1 MATLTRYN
9 VGSNVGTAAW
19 HNTITYNFTSEN
31 GGTLLVLTNQDG
43 TQTRVVGTGF
53 TFDGSNNPTGG
64 MVTGLVRTTA
74 DGNTVIEE
82 VTGLSIPLTNF
93 RQSITV
99 ALGGALSGADQVTGS
114 AASDFLYGHDGN
126 DVLDGG
132 AGDDTLAGGTG
143 DDTYIVDSSN
153 DWIQENGSS
162 GTDTVLSYASS
173 YAINNFHTENLTGML
188 ATGQELFGNFRA
200 NTIRGGAGDDLLNG
214 WEGADI
220 LIGGAGNDTYSVDTS
235 DDIIVEA
242 AGEGIDTVVVTQGS
256 YTLPDHVENAVAQF
270 SGSGQAIT
278 GNAGNNKL
286 TGSLGADVLVL
297 GEGDDVAE
305 GLLGNDYIYGGSG
318 SDWASGG
325 PGVDVLLGGAGN
337 DILYGDAN
345 DDYLYGEGDR
355 DTLIGGDGT
364 DVLFGGDGID
374 VLVGE
379 EGADWLLG
387 GADGDHLYGGS
398 GNNVYFGGDGHDI
411 VVGGSGHETA
421 YGEAGQDYFYMGDGN
436 DVMYGGDGVDVLLGE
451 GGNDTFDAGAGVD
464 YLFLGSGSDTV
475 IINSGSGIQ
484 VVNEFTPGGSG
495 DVISFVGTALTDF
508 ATLKANTYDYGS
520 FSIIQV
526 DADTAIWLIGVNSSQ
541 LTGAEFY
548 FG

>member
-1 MATLTRYN
+1 MATLIRYD
-9 VGSNVGTAAW
+9 VAAGTGAVDW
-19 HNTITYNFTSEN
+19 RQTLEYNFVSEN
-31 GGTLLVLTNQDG
+31 GGTQLVLTNQDG
-43 TQTRVVGTGF
+43 TQTQVVGTGF
-53 TFDGSNNPTGG
+53 TFDANNEPTGG
-64 MVTGLVRTTA
+64 TVTGLVRTTA
-74 DGNTVIEE
+74 DGSTIIEQ
-82 VTGLSIPLTNF
+82 VTGTSVSLTSF
-93 RQSITV
+93 RQHIV
-99 ALGGALSGADQVTGS
+99 MQLGGVLSGADQLTGS
-114 AASDFLYGHDGN
+114 AASDNLYGDIGD

-132 AGDDTLAGGTG
+132 AGDDDLFGHYGN
-143 DDTYIVDSSN
+143 DTYIVDSSN
-153 DWIQENGSS
+153 DRVHEYYNR
-162 GTDTVLSYASS
+162 GTDTVLSYAKT
-173 YAINNFHTENLTGML
+173 YWMDYDVENLTGML
-188 ATGQELFGNFRA
+188 SSGQNLIGNDLS
-200 NTIRGGAGDDLLNG
+200 NTIRGGAGDDLLSG
-214 WEGADI
+214 WGGADV

-256 YTLPDHVENAVAQF
+256 YTLPDHVENAQAQF

-318 SDWASGG
+318 NDWGSGG
-325 PGVDVLLGGAGN
+325 PGVDVMLGGAGS

-345 DDYLYGEGDR
+345 DDYLYGEADR

-398 GNNVYFGGDGHDI
+398 GNNLYFSGDGHDI

-475 IINSGSGIQ
+475 IVNSGSGIQ

>member
-19 HNTITYNFTSEN
+19 HNTIAYNFTSEN
-31 GGTLLVLTNQDG
+31 GGTLLILTNQDG

-53 TFDGSNNPTGG
+53 TFDGNNEATGG
-64 MVTGLVRTTA
+64 TVTGLVRTTA
-74 DGNTVIEE
+74 DGNTIIEE
-82 VTGLSIPLTNF
+82 VAGLSIPLTNF

-99 ALGGALSGADQVTGS
+99 ELGGALSGADTLTGS
-114 AASDFLYGHDGN
+114 AGSDNLYGHSGD

-132 AGDDTLAGGTG
+132 SGGDGLQGGAG
-143 DDTYIVDSSN
+143 DDTYIVDSNN
-153 DWIQENGSS
+153 DWASDSGGS
-162 GTDTVLSYASS
+162 DTVLSYASLYQIKDS
-173 YAINNFHTENLTGML
+173 GIEYLRGML
-188 ATGQELFGNFRA
+188 TSGQTLLGNYDSNTLIGNTGN
-200 NTIRGGAGDDLLNG
+200 DLLNG
-214 WEGADI
+214 WEGADVM
-220 LIGGAGNDTYSVDTS
+220 IGGAGNDTYSVDTWQ
-235 DDIIVEA
+235 DVIVEA
-242 AGEGIDTVVVTQGS
+242 AGEGIGTVVVAQGS
-256 YTLPDHVENAVAQF
+256 YTLPDHVENAQAQL
-270 SGSGQAIT
+270 SSSGQAIT
-278 GNAGNNKL
+278 GNAGNNTL
-286 TGSLGADVLVL
+286 TGSLGADILVL
-297 GEGDDVAE
+297 GDGDDVAD
-305 GLLGNDYIYGGSG
+305 GLSGNDYIYGGSG
-318 SDWASGG
+318 NDWANGHA
-325 PGVDVLLGGAGN
+325 GVDVLLGGTGN
-337 DILYGDAN
+337 DILYGYVG
-345 DDYLYGEGDR
+345 DDYLYGEADR

-398 GNNVYFGGDGHDI
+398 GNNLYFGGDGHDI

-475 IINSGSGIQ
+475 IVNSGSGIQ